1 MVTGRVAQYIATES
15 SKNTMLLM
23 CDSNRSLYF
32 LDSKFQRDR
41 GALIAS
47 VTHVSREAIVDWIDQ
62 ITKLNWNVAP
72 NIGSVMRLPVA
83 EKPLKY

>member
-1 MVTGRVAQYIATES
+1 MIYFVLKSGYWQATES
-15 SKNTMLLM
+15 SKNIMLLM

-47 VTHVSREAIVDWIDQ
+47 VTHGSREAIVDWIDK
-62 ITKLNWNVAP
+62 ITKL
-72 NIGSVMRLPVA
+72 IGMLHQI
-83 EKPLKY
+83 

>member
-1 MVTGRVAQYIATES
+1 
-15 SKNTMLLM
+15 MLLM

-47 VTHVSREAIVDWIDQ
+47 VTHGSREAVVDWIDK
-62 ITKLNWNVAP
+62 IPKLDWNVAP
-72 NIGSVMRLPVA
+72 NVG
-83 EKPLKY
+83 

>member
-1 MVTGRVAQYIATES
+1 
-15 SKNTMLLM
+15 MLLM

-32 LDSKFQRDR
+32 MDSKFQRDR

-47 VTHVSREAIVDWIDQ
+47 ITHRSIEAIVDWIDK

-83 EKPLKY
+83 

>member
-1 MVTGRVAQYIATES
+1 
-15 SKNTMLLM
+15 M

-47 VTHVSREAIVDWIDQ
+47 VTHGSREAVVDWIDK
-62 ITKLNWNVAP
+62 IPKLDWNVAP
-72 NIGSVMRLPVA
+72 NIGYVMRLPVA
-83 EKPLKY
+83 EKPLKYYATIG

>member
-1 MVTGRVAQYIATES
+1 
-15 SKNTMLLM
+15 MLLM

-47 VTHVSREAIVDWIDQ
+47 VTHGSREAVVDWIDK

-72 NIGSVMRLPVA
+72 NIG
-83 EKPLKY
+83 

>member
-1 MVTGRVAQYIATES
+1 MW
-15 SKNTMLLM
+15 
-23 CDSNRSLYF
+23 DSNRSVYF
-32 LDSKFQRDR
+32 LDSKCQRDR

-47 VTHVSREAIVDWIDQ
+47 VTHRSREAIVDWIDK

>member
-1 MVTGRVAQYIATES
+1 
-15 SKNTMLLM
+15 M

-32 LDSKFQRDR
+32 MDSKFQRDR

-47 VTHVSREAIVDWIDQ
+47 ITHGSREAIVDWIDK

-72 NIGSVMRLPVA
+72 NIGYL
-83 EKPLKY
+83 